1 MIYPSRSIIDSEFF
15 FKSSNLPVQIDHYFI
30 NSLFTTIILLGSSLT
45 LLFAIYFPLPHISFL
60 LFLANAIFS
69 SVQLLSLVQ
78 LFVTPWIAAC
88 KASLSISNS
97 RNSLKLTMQSYP
109 GSKFQT
115 KFFSSKK
122 AICCLQPT
130 SIFFSEFLQYLQC
143 TPCLYLFSLS
153 FLFFYFLLFTIC
165 ASRLQTVNFWGQR
178 SLYYFLDLAHELGTD
193 SVLNNHL

>member
-1 MIYPSRSIIDSEFF
+1 MIYPARSIIDSEFF

-30 NSLFTTIILLGSSLT
+30 NTLLTTIILLGSSLT

-69 SVQLLSLVQ
+69 SVQLLSRVQ
-78 LFVTPWIAAC
+78 LFATPWIAAC
-88 KASLSISNS
+88 QASLSITNS
-97 RNSLKLTMQSYP
+97 RNSLKLMMQSYP

-153 FLFFYFLLFTIC
+153 LSFFFLLFTIC